1 MPGLLAP
8 RFSFGVTAWAGSI
21 FVYGGRNDRHCLK
34 TMEIY
39 HPDPGDKWIFAP
51 ARLHDARS
59 EFGNVVYENQIY
71 CFGGRG
77 VSTIECYDYVNEH
90 WRVVGRVGE
99 NTYSINCV
107 LYPPLS
113 FSDGPFIIS
122 SSHQPRGTD
131 AHWRQWMNGF
141 SVRPSILW
149 KWRNA
154 RRSERNLCNC
164 VKKPEKKISG
174 LQRGLNPWP
183 RDTGG
188 MLYQL
193 SYEAT
198 DVGSRSGV

>member
-1 MPGLLAP
+1 MKNKIYAIGGINDDGLLTTMESYNVKSQKWKQMPGLLAP

-59 EFGNVVYENQIY
+59 EFGYVVYENQIY

-90 WRVVGRVGE
+90 WRVVGGVGE
-99 NTYSINCV
+99 NTYSISCV

-113 FSDGPFIIS
+113 FSDAPSLCLVPTSQEG
-122 SSHQPRGTD
+122 QTGTGD
-131 AHWRQWMNGF
+131 N
-141 SVRPSILW
+141 
-149 KWRNA
+149 
-154 RRSERNLCNC
+154 E
-164 VKKPEKKISG
+164 
-174 LQRGLNPWP
+174 
-183 RDTGG
+183 
-188 MLYQL
+188 
-193 SYEAT
+193 
-198 DVGSRSGV
+198 